1 MTPGEGAVDAAGEAT
16 ATPSFVDT
24 TPNPQ
29 AAEGGDAG
37 ERQGGRRRNRRGG
50 RGRDRDDT
58 GSGERS
64 AGTAEHGSGNG
75 EANDPGVPVSDASAA
90 PRDER
95 EPTRFDPEHDVNG
108 AAAGSDAAIEPRGE
122 GSRRRGR
129 GGRGR
134 DREGRDGN
142 AMVAADSVAS
152 ESSPTDLATATPL
165 VDIAA
170 AERGA
175 ESVDFFAQ
183 REELQSARAAEPTP
197 ARVNAAPIADVIPRP
212 AARDEWRIADAP
224 PRPAPAPAEPVA
236 GAAPVAAATSYALP
250 LDSLAAVAEAAG
262 LQWVNSDATK
272 IEAAQSALAADPP
285 PAHVPREIRPVA
297 VSEEGPLVL
306 VETKKDLSQVK
317 LPVETASQE
326 TQGRY

>member
-1 MTPGEGAVDAAGEAT
+1 M
-16 ATPSFVDT
+16 
-24 TPNPQ
+24 PNPQ

-64 AGTAEHGSGNG
+64 AGTGDVVDPSVP
-75 EANDPGVPVSDASAA
+75 ANETSAA

-95 EPTRFDPEHDVNG
+95 EPTPVNPEHTGDG
-108 AAAGSDAAIEPRGE
+108 AASGNDAAIEPRGE

-142 AMVAADSVAS
+142 AMGAGDSVAS

-317 LPVETASQE
+317 LPFETASQE